1 MVKISWYRIFKH
13 GRERK
18 AERKRGKE
26 KNTFV
31 YTSPSAPLPLPSR
44 AVKRASMPGGS
55 GSHLMCEGDT
65 VILEC
70 RSNPHV
76 VDIKFTQ
83 LRGGQVAS
91 IAKGKVKHEL
101 LVGQPFGTRFE
112 MRGRDGIAPVTEL
125 DGGITEQILGELGGE
140 GGEGGEGGA
149 AAASDRDNRQ
159 LVDRSKL
166 THGRECSQK
175 LGAEEIKEL
184 KDQGKDTKEV
194 MKALIENSDTFKQK
208 TEFSQAK
215 WLRKKAAKH
224 APQFTTARPSA
235 LTLCRAYFRKEPFK
249 IHHMRE
255 DTLARLLTLSNV
267 QPGSRA
273 LVVDSMN
280 GLVLGALAERM
291 GGMGRLM
298 HGFNG
303 LQPATEA
310 LKWLNMDEER
320 LKPIFHFP
328 LSELTF
334 VPHNKSAVAQVAP
347 AAAAAEGKACD
358 AMQEDAKDACS
369 VPTAAAGAGEGT
381 AEAASAEASSHAAPA
396 DAAAAGAGGEGG
408 GTIEG
413 RQRRIDGAKRVSQSF
428 AQLTPHAPTVEETQA
443 ELQRG
448 FDSMVI
454 AGSLDVKLLVP
465 PLLRLVKPSSP
476 IVVYSPTPHPL
487 VELQELLIREEVA
500 MNLHISE
507 SWMREHQVHRGRPP
521 IRLLT
526 TARVLDARTHTP
538 THTHTRTHART
549 RTSTLTPCTPLMQT
563 PCPDA
568 SLCNL

>member
-1 MVKISWYRIFKH
+1 
-13 GRERK
+13 
-18 AERKRGKE
+18 
-26 KNTFV
+26 
-31 YTSPSAPLPLPSR
+31 
-44 AVKRASMPGGS
+44 MPGS
-55 GSHLMCEGDT
+55 GAHLMCEGDT

-76 VDIKFTQ
+76 VDIKFAQ
-83 LRGGQVAS
+83 LRRGEVS
-91 IAKGKVKHEL
+91 NIAKGKVKHEL
-101 LVGQPFGTRFE
+101 LFGKPFGTRFE

-125 DGGITEQILGELGGE
+125 DGGITEEILGELGELGGE
-140 GGEGGEGGA
+140 GGEGGASGEGRGG
-149 AAASDRDNRQ
+149 DRDNRQ

-184 KDQGKDTKEV
+184 KGQGKDTKEL

-224 APQFTTARPSA
+224 APQFTAARPSA
-235 LTLCRAYFRKEPFK
+235 LSLCRAYFRKEPFK
-249 IHHMRE
+249 IQHMRE

-280 GLVLGALAERM
+280 GLVLGALVERM
-291 GGMGRLM
+291 GGVGRLM

-303 LQPATEA
+303 LQPVTEA
-310 LKWLNMDEER
+310 LKWLNMDKER

-328 LSELTF
+328 LSELAF
-334 VPHNKSAVAQVAP
+334 VPHDPSAVGQVVAP
-347 AAAAAEGKACD
+347 AHAAGEAKTSD
-358 AMQEDAKDACS
+358 AMQEDATDGCS
-369 VPTAAAGAGEGT
+369 GPRHASAAACGEGT
-381 AEAASAEASSHAAPA
+381 AEAASAKQSSETESTE
-396 DAAAAGAGGEGG
+396 AAAAVGG
-408 GTIEG
+408 GKAGATLEG
-413 RQRRIDGAKRVSQSF
+413 RQRRIDGAKRAAQSF

-448 FDSMVI
+448 FDSLVV

-476 IVVYSPTPHPL
+476 IVVYSPSPYPL
-487 VELQELLIREEVA
+487 VELQEQLIRDEVA

-507 SWMREHQVHRGRPP
+507 TWMREHQVRSRSGSRHPY
-521 IRLLT
+521 
-526 TARVLDARTHTP
+526 ARA
-538 THTHTRTHART
+538 HTHC
-549 RTSTLTPCTPLMQT
+549 PCAKKSNITKG
-563 PCPDA
+563 
-568 SLCNL
+568 